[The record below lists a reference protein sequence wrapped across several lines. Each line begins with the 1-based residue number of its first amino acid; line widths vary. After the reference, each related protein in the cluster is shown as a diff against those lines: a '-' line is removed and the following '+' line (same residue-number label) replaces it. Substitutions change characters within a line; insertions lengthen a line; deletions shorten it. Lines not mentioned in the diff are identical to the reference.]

1 MRGGEEMEKEKPL
14 RGAGARK
21 VTFTLRL
28 PIEIHA
34 DIQQDAKQAGVSLND
49 FILLMVAMGRRVY
62 REASLPAQAE
72 FPRAAPQSLK

>member
-1 MRGGEEMEKEKPL
+1 MAKEKPL

-49 FILLMVAMGRRVY
+49 FILLMVAMGLRVY

-72 FPRAAPQSLK
+72 FPRAASRSLK